1 MATRKKPE
9 GVESLV
15 KMEPVPLHEMTL
27 LDLFAA
33 FIALKPA
40 PHCDPAEDA
49 RDVYDQAEAMIR
61 ERARRL

>member
-1 MATRKKPE
+1 MATRKKLE

-15 KMEPVPLHEMTL
+15 KMESVPLHEMTL

>member
-1 MATRKKPE
+1 MATRKKLE

-15 KMEPVPLHEMTL
+15 KMESVPLHEMTL
-27 LDLFAA
+27 LDFFAA

-40 PHCDPAEDA
+40 PHCNPAEDA

-61 ERARRL
+61 EREKRL